1 MKKFITTFLLL
12 SSITFSKETILIQG
26 AMDMEVDYLI
36 KTLKNPTKQHIGS
49 WTFWKGNLGKHE
61 VIVSRTEVGLVNA
74 TAATT
79 IGIEK
84 YKPTIIINQGTSG
97 GHDFSLHTGDIVL
110 GTDII
115 NIGAIRTER
124 KEEGVPENIRDGIF
138 FDVVQR
144 LRDSNNNLVT
154 YKNFSSNSNL
164 IEIAQKTSY
173 SNGKI
178 SLGVIG
184 SADQWNREIE
194 RIKYLNTTF
203 KTQTEEMESVAV
215 AQIAK
220 AYDIPFL
227 AIRVL
232 SNTEIHNEEFNPK
245 TALWCQEFTVN
256 VINNIQ

>member
-1 MKKFITTFLLL
+1 
-12 SSITFSKETILIQG
+12 
-26 AMDMEVDYLI
+26 
-36 KTLKNPTKQHIGS
+36 
-49 WTFWKGNLGKHE
+49 
-61 VIVSRTEVGLVNA
+61 
-74 TAATT
+74 
-79 IGIEK
+79 
-84 YKPTIIINQGTSG
+84 
-97 GHDFSLHTGDIVL
+97 VL

>member
-1 MKKFITTFLLL
+1 MKKLITGFLVA
-12 SSITFSKETILIQG
+12 SSLTFSKETILVQG
-26 AMDMEVDYLI
+26 AMDMEVDFLI
-36 KTLKNPTKQHIGS
+36 KNLENSTQNHIGS
-49 WTFWKGNLGKHE
+49 WTFWKGNIGEHE

-74 TAATT
+74 AAATA

-84 YKPTIIINQGTSG
+84 YNPTIIINQGTSG

-110 GTDII
+110 GTEVI

-124 KEEGVPENIRDGIF
+124 KEEGISENMRDGIF

-144 LRDSNNNLVT
+144 LRDKDNKLTT
-154 YKNFSSNSNL
+154 YKSFESDSDL
-164 IEIAQKTSY
+164 IKIAKKTKY
-173 SNGKI
+173 PNGKL
-178 SLGVIG
+178 SEGVIG

-215 AQIAK
+215 AQTAK
-220 AYDIPFL
+220 AYNIPFL

-245 TALWCQEFTVN
+245 TALWCQEYTVS
-256 VINNIQ
+256 VIKNIK

>member
-1 MKKFITTFLLL
+1 
-12 SSITFSKETILIQG
+12 
-26 AMDMEVDYLI
+26 VDYLI
-36 KTLKNPTKQHIGS
+36 KTLKNPNKQHIGS

-74 TAATT
+74 AAATT

-124 KEEGVPENIRDGIF
+124 KEESVPENIRDGIF